1 MMIIIINIFFVWD
14 RSNHV
19 QPCKTWV
26 CSSWYYRKKKYLSW
40 ILDAEIHLDAMG
52 LGDTIK
58 EKSKASDQDKT
69 KATEAIM
76 RFSASVLHG
85 LKP

>member
-1 MMIIIINIFFVWD
+1 
-14 RSNHV
+14 
-19 QPCKTWV
+19 
-26 CSSWYYRKKKYLSW
+26 
-40 ILDAEIHLDAMG
+40 LDAEIHLDAMG